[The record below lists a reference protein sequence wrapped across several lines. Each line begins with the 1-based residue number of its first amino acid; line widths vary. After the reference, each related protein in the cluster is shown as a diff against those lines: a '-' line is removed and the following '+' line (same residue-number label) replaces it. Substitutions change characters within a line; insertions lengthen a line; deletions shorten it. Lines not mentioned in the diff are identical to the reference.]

1 MYSSQ
6 KKEKMKKK
14 STEPSPSSKLSHE
27 NEAKNYIKVGEL
39 YKKPTGTAGNPPYR
53 EDKLR
58 KNLYLS
64 VALSLSP
71 TDSNRSTPPIQ
82 AHPTAHISLHTYMFP
97 NLDPTTEKL
106 VRQTSVMMG
115 TFSFCFPWALQQFGG
130 HHQHSHFASHEHS
143 YLCNFSKI
151 YLFSPFCF
159 FLFIKYGVS
168 V

>member
-58 KNLYLS
+58 KNMYLS
-64 VALSLSP
+64 VALSLSHRLQP
-71 TDSNRSTPPIQ
+71 IHTTDSSSSNGPYLTPY
-82 AHPTAHISLHTYMFP
+82 TFP

-159 FLFIKYGVS
+159 FLFIKYGDS